1 MNVKELFDQCDYL
14 VSEPSGL
21 SLYPQWYDDED
32 HCSVEY
38 DDGSLYAEWEPETL
52 VEPTSH
58 GTVLVLGTEYRAYV
72 AQQIKFN
79 PDQE

>member
-1 MNVKELFDQCDYL
+1 MNVKDLFNQCDYL
-14 VSEPSGL
+14 VSESSGL

-32 HCSVEY
+32 NCSVEY
-38 DDGSLYAEWEPETL
+38 DDGSLYAEWEPETP
-52 VEPTSH
+52 VEATAH
-58 GTVLVLGTEYRAYV
+58 GTVLILGTEYRAYV